1 MIKAVLLDMEDT
13 LLQGVNCSVGE
24 SIQQSIESVSRSNPS
39 TAEMASAYAAALNQ
53 LASHR
58 DMMTCN
64 AEVLSGSIAES
75 LHMSHEETE
84 DRLDLFFAFLND
96 TIRKYVFADPCS
108 VPLVSALLEQ
118 NLAVALAVQP
128 IYPETSI
135 LEWLDWTGLSP
146 YKDDLEFIACSRDL
160 HFVKPDPAFYAE
172 IVARIGVEP
181 DETLLI
187 GNFRSN
193 VSATAKAAGLHT
205 WQICKSAPLAA
216 FFEHIHLDSW
226 QEEYAPLPLAAE
238 TLEPQYRG
246 NVAALFGLIAEVKK
260 HQWLQKPDPD
270 EWSILQILCHLADAE
285 VAVHQQRL
293 KLILTEEGP
302 FLGSPSPPGPDLPPC
317 HDDGYAVLHQFRK
330 ARLETMELLAGL
342 RAEDWRRPAR
352 HSIFGLT
359 NLREMAYFTAQH
371 DRLHITQLCQTLG
384 KCTDTM

>member
-1 MIKAVLLDMEDT
+1 MIKAVLLDLEDT

-75 LHMSHEETE
+75 LHVSHEETE
-84 DRLDLFFAFLND
+84 DRLDLFFAFLNE

-187 GNFRSN
+187 GNCRSN
-193 VSATAKAAGLHT
+193 VSAAAKAAGLHT
-205 WQICKSAPLAA
+205 WQICESAPLAA

-226 QEEYAPLPLAAE
+226 QEEYAPLSASCRNARTTISRQCRCAFWLGRRSKESSVVAKAGSRRMVDSSDSLPSRRCRSCRASTQVE
-238 TLEPQYRG
+238 T
-246 NVAALFGLIAEVKK
+246 
-260 HQWLQKPDPD
+260 
-270 EWSILQILCHLADAE
+270 
-285 VAVHQQRL
+285 
-293 KLILTEEGP
+293 
-302 FLGSPSPPGPDLPPC
+302 DL
-317 HDDGYAVLHQFRK
+317 D
-330 ARLETMELLAGL
+330 
-342 RAEDWRRPAR
+342 
-352 HSIFGLT
+352 
-359 NLREMAYFTAQH
+359 
-371 DRLHITQLCQTLG
+371 
-384 KCTDTM
+384 